1 VRFYGE
7 EHDVKATTQ
16 PLRFNEVAVPGNS
29 HLTIQTDYS
38 ESVASQFSQARP
50 VVYKCHGVAFVCK
63 CSTKQAANSA
73 CAQHAD

>member
-7 EHDVKATTQ
+7 EDDVKTTTQ

-38 ESVASQFSQARP
+38 ESVASQFSQARA
-50 VVYKCHGVAFVCK
+50 VVHECHGVAFVRE
-63 CSTKQAANSA
+63 CSTKQAANGA